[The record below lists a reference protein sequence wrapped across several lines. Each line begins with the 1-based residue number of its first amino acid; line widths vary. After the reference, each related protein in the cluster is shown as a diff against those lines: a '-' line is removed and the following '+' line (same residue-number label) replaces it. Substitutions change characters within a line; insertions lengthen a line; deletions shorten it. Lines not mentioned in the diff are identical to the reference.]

1 MSLFFQQTRPP
12 GKLLLSDPP
21 NKYRQ
26 ILPDIMGGYESLR
39 APPGGGAKEDFST
52 AGKAGWHYAPLK
64 PSYIIV
70 CVLDYHFGFPS
81 TARHNSKQH
90 ISGFLSKAYSWAFD
104 LQWVNGWLGNNC
116 KLVFDK

>member
-1 MSLFFQQTRPP
+1 MSLFFQQTGPP

-52 AGKAGWHYAPLK
+52 AGKAGSALCT
-64 PSYIIV
+64 IETFI
-70 CVLDYHFGFPS
+70 YHR
-81 TARHNSKQH
+81 AC
-90 ISGFLSKAYSWAFD
+90 
-104 LQWVNGWLGNNC
+104 LG
-116 KLVFDK
+116 L